1 LQGVERQQLFNALAD
16 PTRRSIVEL
25 LATQGQMNATEI
37 YENFDMSHP
46 AISQHLKILREAE
59 LVQLEKN
66 AQRHLYSLNIDA
78 IHKLD
83 DWVKQMTQHWDESYD
98 RLDQILEAQKRKTAR
113 KGR

>member
-1 LQGVERQQLFNALAD
+1 LQRVERQPLFNALAD

-37 YENFDMSHP
+37 CENFDVSHP

-83 DWVKQMTQHWDESYD
+83 DWVKQMTRNWDESYS
-98 RLDQILEAQKRKTAR
+98 RLDQILEAEKRKTAR